1 MGKDV
6 SKGKYK
12 STKINTNFTDDDA
25 FIVVNIDIYP
35 PGIFPSESFF
45 SSYIFRWDR
54 FVPWHISLILLCPL
68 VYLLVAVIFYNI
80 SSRVSKKA
88 HSPTCEKKPDRTSN
102 ETFFNRRI
110 LCSLYSILTFAVV
123 RMCHNSE
130 VSGQTVHIDTSAA
143 MATENKT
150 RTPLCSCQATITQS
164 KFYNMFING
173 GVHHCGTLVKANSS
187 EQLKTSAEDCS
198 SSMFTLLRTGEKTL
212 DVDIS
217 LMKLAPPYISNY
229 CIDLKLG
236 K

>member
-1 MGKDV
+1 
-6 SKGKYK
+6 
-12 STKINTNFTDDDA
+12 
-25 FIVVNIDIYP
+25 
-35 PGIFPSESFF
+35 
-45 SSYIFRWDR
+45 
-54 FVPWHISLILLCPL
+54 
-68 VYLLVAVIFYNI
+68 
-80 SSRVSKKA
+80 
-88 HSPTCEKKPDRTSN
+88 
-102 ETFFNRRI
+102 
-110 LCSLYSILTFAVV
+110 
-123 RMCHNSE
+123 MCHNSE

-198 SSMFTLLRTGEKTL
+198 LSMFTLLRTGEKTL